1 MISILGYTYTLP
13 MYKFGQTSSTGFR
26 SSLHVSRIF
35 SNSLIGRSP
44 CLFFWAVILL
54 NWPRSDFYA
63 REDAFLLFSRGV
75 SIHNGLGTPWSTQT
89 GALYDAVRSPDTTE
103 HLRAP
108 LMIEPSVM
116 FTSSRGRLV
125 AQKVK
130 NIAFKSSSD
139 VFIVLEI
146 FLRERIAYDM
156 LNIWIAM
163 HGIRQHMQ
171 IVHYDIS
178 LLLINETSGPVITND
193 SDWSILTSAGKNNRH
208 PHARLY
214 YIVIGLNLNNNN
226 FNIHW
231 MHNIL

>member
-54 NWPRSDFYA
+54 NWPRSDYYA

-139 VFIVLEI
+139 VFIVLKI

-208 PHARLY
+208 HMRVCT
-214 YIVIGLNLNNNN
+214 ISSSV
-226 FNIHW
+226 
-231 MHNIL
+231 